1 VVFTLTIVVV
11 IIDSLPKVIVVQET
25 MFPVYFALSF
35 LIFPVRA
42 LKDSKAK
49 YNSEVLTE
57 NWQQST
63 INGIYNLSSIA
74 EVLPRSIPS
83 NNLEAYMSTVT

>member
-1 VVFTLTIVVV
+1 
-11 IIDSLPKVIVVQET
+11 

-49 YNSEVLTE
+49 YNGEVLTE
-57 NWQQST
+57 NWHHST
-63 INGIYNLSSIA
+63 INGIYNLSSI